1 MIGSPPARG
10 WVKPVTLRGYGVTL
24 RPLTQADLPELFAV
38 TPPDTFRWYSVPPPV
53 TSVEAFAAHMLG
65 LINDPA
71 RLPFAVVLDDGSGGR
86 LVGSTSFMDIR
97 PEHRGL
103 EVGFTWYTP
112 ACRGSRVNPA
122 CKRLLL
128 EHAIETLKAVR
139 VQIKT
144 DVRNKHSQA
153 AIEKLGATY
162 EGVLRASFIQPDGH
176 IRDTVYYSV
185 LPSEWPRVKAGLD
198 ARLRE
203 PASTGS

>member
-1 MIGSPPARG
+1 MSVGLSPRRD

-24 RPLTQADLPELFAV
+24 RPLTETDLPALFAV
-38 TPPDTFRWYSVPPPV
+38 TPPDTFRWYSVAPPV
-53 TSVEAFAAHMLG
+53 TSAEAFAAHMRA
-65 LINDPA
+65 LISDPT
-71 RLPFAVVLDDGSGGR
+71 RLPFAVVLDEGDR
-86 LVGSTSFMDIR
+86 VVGSTSLMDIK

-112 ACRGSRVNPA
+112 AVRGTRVNPA

-128 EHAIETLKAVR
+128 GHAIETLGAVR

-144 DVRNKHSQA
+144 DVRNRQSQA

-185 LPSEWPRVKAGLD
+185 LPSEWPRVKAGLE
-198 ARLRE
+198 ARLRD
-203 PASTGS
+203 PAASAG

>member
-1 MIGSPPARG
+1 MISDPAPRGG
-10 WVKPVTLRGYGVTL
+10 WVKPVTLRGHGVTL
-24 RPLTQADLPELFAV
+24 RPLTQGDLPALFAV

-53 TSVEAFAAHMLG
+53 TSAEAFAAHLLG
-65 LINDPA
+65 LINDPT
-71 RLPFAVVLDDGSGGR
+71 RFPFAVVLDEGDR

-112 ACRGSRVNPA
+112 ACRGTRVNPA

-128 EHAIETLKAVR
+128 GHAIETLGAVR

-144 DVRNKHSQA
+144 DRRNLHSQA

-176 IRDTVYYSV
+176 LRDTVYYSV
-185 LPSEWPRVKAGLD
+185 LPGEWPRVKAGLD

-203 PASTGS
+203 PAARGS